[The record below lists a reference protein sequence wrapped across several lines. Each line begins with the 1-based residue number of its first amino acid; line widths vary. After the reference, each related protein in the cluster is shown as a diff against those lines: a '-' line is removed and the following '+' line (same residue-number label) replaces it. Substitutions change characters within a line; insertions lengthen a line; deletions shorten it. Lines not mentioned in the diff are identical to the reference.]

1 MVRPTDQKR
10 VRNDAPMFVRQLDL
24 IEIKDDDDVLE
35 AIKRKFQAD
44 ENRQKW
50 IRDEVV
56 SVDDLDDYE
65 DRLKE
70 FHRLYSSREDTEPV
84 TEEDKKKFGRGT
96 LQKCELKA
104 AEITVS
110 SVVPYTGYGAG
121 MLHTLADHLVI
132 GWHPEWKE
140 RLRVKMAALSSLGET
155 REGRPVWN
163 GEN

>member
-1 MVRPTDQKR
+1 MVRPADQKR

-44 ENRQKW
+44 DNRQKW

-70 FHRLYSSREDTEPV
+70 FRL
-84 TEEDKKKFGRGT
+84 
-96 LQKCELKA
+96 L
-104 AEITVS
+104 
-110 SVVPYTGYGAG
+110 
-121 MLHTLADHLVI
+121 
-132 GWHPEWKE
+132 
-140 RLRVKMAALSSLGET
+140 ET
-155 REGRPVWN
+155 MRKVA
-163 GEN
+163 

>member
-1 MVRPTDQKR
+1 MNAVSQNPLINRARDCMVRPTDQKR

-84 TEEDKKKFGRGT
+84 TEEDKKK
-96 LQKCELKA
+96 
-104 AEITVS
+104 
-110 SVVPYTGYGAG
+110 TGW
-121 MLHTLADHLVI
+121 LT
-132 GWHPEWKE
+132 K
-140 RLRVKMAALSSLGET
+140 
-155 REGRPVWN
+155 
-163 GEN
+163 